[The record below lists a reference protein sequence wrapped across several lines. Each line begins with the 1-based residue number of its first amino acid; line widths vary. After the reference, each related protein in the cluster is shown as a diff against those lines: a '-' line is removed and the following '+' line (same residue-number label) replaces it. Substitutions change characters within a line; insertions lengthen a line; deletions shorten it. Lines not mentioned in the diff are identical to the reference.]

1 MTGIPYLKHFPPYS
15 GIFAKVQSHM
25 MTFKKQLLRCI
36 DSEDDNSYAARF
48 NEARKSNEDGKFTEE
63 QLIASLFD
71 FFTGGSGTMSKT
83 LSFAILYLLHYPE
96 MEEKIRHET
105 SKIEGTQ
112 NSIFKPLKRK
122 NLILGEIGPGHM
134 SQMPFTEAFIMEVQR
149 LASVLP
155 ICPPRLVT
163 SDITVCGRLLKKGV
177 QVQMNLY
184 ALHRNEEHWGPDA
197 SDFRPERFWDQSGC
211 VKQDEWL
218 QPFGYGNFFP
228 LSDYYCLRPFLT
240 MKKFS
245 AFLSSYYYTLRPNS
259 IFWSIF
265 LLEQKK

>member
-1 MTGIPYLKHFPPYS
+1 MEKSIGIMTGIPYLKHFPPYS

-105 SKIEGTQ
+105 SKIEG
-112 NSIFKPLKRK
+112 
-122 NLILGEIGPGHM
+122 
-134 SQMPFTEAFIMEVQR
+134 
-149 LASVLP
+149 
-155 ICPPRLVT
+155 
-163 SDITVCGRLLKKGV
+163 
-177 QVQMNLY
+177 
-184 ALHRNEEHWGPDA
+184 
-197 SDFRPERFWDQSGC
+197 
-211 VKQDEWL
+211 
-218 QPFGYGNFFP
+218 
-228 LSDYYCLRPFLT
+228 
-240 MKKFS
+240 MK
-245 AFLSSYYYTLRPNS
+245 
-259 IFWSIF
+259 
-265 LLEQKK
+265 